1 MIEINEKNFPD
12 VNFRKY
18 LLSQDYGKNGV
29 LTDESIKEITKIDVS
44 WRDISS
50 LKGIEYFTS
59 LKELY
64 CYENELKDLDVS
76 KNTELIC
83 LNCGYNEITTL
94 DISKN
99 IKLQKLECDATDLVA
114 LDVSNNTELIALNC
128 GGCTGIRSL
137 DLSNN
142 AKLTELCCEYSW
154 LTDLSV
160 SPYTE
165 LAYFI

>member
-1 MIEINEKNFPD
+1 MIEINETNFPD

-18 LLSQDYGKNGV
+18 LLSQDYGKDGV

-44 WRDISS
+44 WRDISN

-99 IKLQKLECDATDLVA
+99 IKLQKLECDGNDLVT
-114 LDVSNNTELIALNC
+114 LDVSNNTELIELSC
-128 GGCTGIRSL
+128 GGTEITSL
-137 DLSNN
+137 DVSNN
-142 AKLTELCCEYSW
+142 IKLTKLSCDYSELKIQPQNATMSAK
-154 LTDLSV
+154 V
-160 SPYTE
+160 
-165 LAYFI
+165 